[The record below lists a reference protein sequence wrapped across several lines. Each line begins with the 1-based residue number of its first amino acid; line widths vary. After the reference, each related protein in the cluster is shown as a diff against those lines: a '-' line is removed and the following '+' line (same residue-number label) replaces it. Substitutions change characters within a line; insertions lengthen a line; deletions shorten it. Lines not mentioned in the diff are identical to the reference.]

1 MTSTIT
7 PTIFEN
13 AQIKSHPNTETAEIG
28 DASVIENVN
37 VDEADSARER
47 EPDFAELHASFE
59 IEYEEFLA
67 DIGIEIAI
75 CAQRLSELESII
87 GKSPSE

>member
-1 MTSTIT
+1 MTFTIT
-7 PTIFEN
+7 TTTSEN
-13 AQIKSHPNTETAEIG
+13 AQTKSHPNTETAEIG
-28 DASVIENVN
+28 DASVIENV
-37 VDEADSARER
+37 DEADSARDR

-87 GKSPSE
+87 GKSPSG